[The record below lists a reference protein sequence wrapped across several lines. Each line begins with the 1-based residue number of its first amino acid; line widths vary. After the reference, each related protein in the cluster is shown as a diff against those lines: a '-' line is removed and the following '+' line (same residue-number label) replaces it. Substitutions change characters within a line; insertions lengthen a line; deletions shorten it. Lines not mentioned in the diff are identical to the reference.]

1 MRTLVQRVGSAA
13 NLNDLS
19 INPNSHWVNLKGS
32 WTTNIVVIVALRL
45 MFGTIPWTTPELSW
59 TLTNLSYC
67 LFQYIM
73 FHGIIGTPFEVNQ
86 GAYDNLTL
94 WEQMDNGE
102 QHTPTKKFLTA
113 VPIAVFLISTHYS
126 NYDLLTFVI
135 NFTAILIVLAAKLP
149 AFHRVRFFG
158 INTGQNELSS

>member
-1 MRTLVQRVGSAA
+1 MALDTVVQRVASAA
-13 NLNDLS
+13 NLNELS
-19 INPNSHWVNLKGS
+19 VNPNSHWVNLK
-32 WTTNIVVIVALRL
+32 ALRL
-45 MFGTIPWTTPELSW
+45 IFSLIPWSTPELSW

-102 QHTPTKKFLTA
+102 QYTPTKKFLTV
-113 VPIAVFLISTHYS
+113 VPIAV
-126 NYDLLTFVI
+126 
-135 NFTAILIVLAAKLP
+135 
-149 AFHRVRFFG
+149 
-158 INTGQNELSS
+158 